1 MTILQWSPLYLV
13 GIYVCIFFISNVS
26 GIPQS
31 PVATAKSSQEAF
43 EFVAKAESELHKA
56 GKKAT
61 QIEWA
66 YATNITDEN
75 EKKKLENTVSNYHF
89 PFSSYFQYVSIS
101 LYFAFGQ
108 SKLINKVSEYVNIFN
123 ASCYN
128 YFSNF
133 SCMAINSSY
142 SIKISIYLI

>member
-43 EFVAKAESELHKA
+43 EFVAKAESELHEA

-75 EKKKLENTVSNYHF
+75 EKKKLENTVSNKHF
-89 PFSSYFQYVSIS
+89 PFIPIS
-101 LYFAFGQ
+101 NMYPFPSLFFF
-108 SKLINKVSEYVNIFN
+108 SMSN
-123 ASCYN
+123 AN
-128 YFSNF
+128 
-133 SCMAINSSY
+133 
-142 SIKISIYLI
+142 

>member
-89 PFSSYFQYVSIS
+89 PFSSYFNMYQFPSIFP
-101 LYFAFGQ
+101 LA
-108 SKLINKVSEYVNIFN
+108 NPN
-123 ASCYN
+123 
-128 YFSNF
+128 
-133 SCMAINSSY
+133 
-142 SIKISIYLI
+142 